1 MCGWCSPDE
10 LPEIRQTF
18 IPRECPKSGCPQPEI
33 GKDGL
38 GVFWWFSI
46 VPLNSCRGCQVV
58 LFDVHMVLPPFLQ
71 DICRRGRGD
80 LGPGR
85 NATKQMVFGK
95 RLDIFSPRR
104 WSDAS
109 SWPNQRLPREMVGD
123 PSVRA
128 SIVWVSWFWGY
139 GIITCHFRRMWFWPP
154 TDNVLLDV
162 VTPKLCA
169 AQIERFYIYNIM
181 IHKSS
186 LIKFDRYPVS
196 PSQCP
201 MDRSCVRNWVDIQGK
216 LEFDRALNT
225 TLNAASLKVCILSA
239 GITIFRLKKRT
250 AGKSIGGFFCKKR
263 TRFILTWTF
272 PKSLLFKVKGW

>member
-1 MCGWCSPDE
+1 M
-10 LPEIRQTF
+10 
-18 IPRECPKSGCPQPEI
+18 
-33 GKDGL
+33 
-38 GVFWWFSI
+38 
-46 VPLNSCRGCQVV
+46 
-58 LFDVHMVLPPFLQ
+58 
-71 DICRRGRGD
+71 
-80 LGPGR
+80 
-85 NATKQMVFGK
+85 
-95 RLDIFSPRR
+95 
-104 WSDAS
+104 
-109 SWPNQRLPREMVGD
+109 GD

-139 GIITCHFRRMWFWPP
+139 GIITPLQENVVLPP

-169 AQIERFYIYNIM
+169 AQIDRFYIYNIM
-181 IHKSS
+181 IHMSC

-239 GITIFRLKKRT
+239 GKR
-250 AGKSIGGFFCKKR
+250 FF
-263 TRFILTWTF
+263 
-272 PKSLLFKVKGW
+272 V